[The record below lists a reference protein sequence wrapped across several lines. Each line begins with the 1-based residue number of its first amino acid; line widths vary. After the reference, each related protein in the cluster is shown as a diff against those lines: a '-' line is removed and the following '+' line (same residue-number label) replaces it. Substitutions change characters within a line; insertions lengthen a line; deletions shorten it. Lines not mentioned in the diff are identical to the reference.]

1 MWYVGY
7 DYYMSWYNYY
17 YGISPNDCTE
27 IESDKKDEINQA
39 IIASINDPPPPKD
52 NLTDIPNEEFVSQVW
67 SQPRYLRQH
76 NVKKKKNK
84 KKK

>member
-17 YGISPNDCTE
+17 YGISPNDWTE
-27 IESDKKDEINQA
+27 IECNKKDEINQA
-39 IIASINDPPPPKD
+39 IIASINDPPP
-52 NLTDIPNEEFVSQVW
+52 LELSEIPNEEFVSQVW

-76 NVKKKKNK
+76 KLKKKNK

>member
-7 DYYMSWYNYY
+7 DYYMSWYNYF
-17 YGISPNDCTE
+17 YGISPNDWTE
-27 IESDKKDEINQA
+27 IEIDKKDEINQA
-39 IIASINDPPPPKD
+39 IMASINDPPP
-52 NLTDIPNEEFVSQVW
+52 NELTAEIPNEEFVSQVS

-76 NVKKKKNK
+76 KVKKKNK